1 MPDTSP
7 INLVDY
13 QVDPVRG
20 FLPSQN
26 PVQQLPPGF
35 EAWEHIAANLPA
47 LIIAGRL
54 RKTIDQMPVPDLKKL
69 ETEGQMRRAMLLL
82 SHFGNAYIWGDNPPA
97 RVIPHS
103 LAVPW
108 AEVAEQVGRPMI
120 ISHASIVLDNWRL
133 LDEQAPL
140 ALENIGTLQ
149 LFLGGMDEAWFYL
162 ITVALEARGAA
173 GLPALV
179 ALQHAVATHR
189 TEDVVTHLKAV
200 AGMIEEVSDALQRV
214 YEKCAPYVFYHRVRP
229 FLAGWDAPGV
239 IYEGISDTPVMLF
252 GGSAAQ
258 SSLFQAI
265 DAGLGVKHEDQK
277 TSPFLMEMRNYMPPP
292 HRRFIEALEAGPSV
306 HQYVLDHG
314 TSFPTLQDQYN
325 TCIELLSAF
334 RKQHFEITVR
344 YIKQQAQPD
353 ADALGTGGTD
363 FVPFLTAVRK
373 ETQKKTIRDR
383 KDSTELRVQS

>member
-7 INLVDY
+7 INPTDY

-35 EAWEHIAANLPA
+35 ETWEHIAANLSA
-47 LIIAGRL
+47 LIIAGKL

-69 ETEGQMRRAMLLL
+69 ETEGQIRRAMLLL

-108 AEVAEQVGRPMI
+108 AQVAEHVGRPMI

-179 ALQHAVATHR
+179 ALQHAVAIHR

-200 AGMIEEVSDALQRV
+200 VGMIEEVSDALQRV

-229 FLAGWDAPGV
+229 FLA
-239 IYEGISDTPVMLF
+239 
-252 GGSAAQ
+252 
-258 SSLFQAI
+258 
-265 DAGLGVKHEDQK
+265 
-277 TSPFLMEMRNYMPPP
+277 
-292 HRRFIEALEAGPSV
+292 
-306 HQYVLDHG
+306 
-314 TSFPTLQDQYN
+314 
-325 TCIELLSAF
+325 
-334 RKQHFEITVR
+334 
-344 YIKQQAQPD
+344 
-353 ADALGTGGTD
+353 
-363 FVPFLTAVRK
+363 
-373 ETQKKTIRDR
+373 
-383 KDSTELRVQS
+383 